1 MKIFNQPKVALALSL
16 LVGWGMASCSDI
28 APLDVD
34 DIAQAQLL
42 ERDQKKWAEEA
53 ATLAQNRADSAR
65 IAEENERLYQVYLQ
79 DLRAYKKSDHPV
91 MFGWFAYWN
100 PESPDLTFSL
110 DHLPDSV
117 DFVSNWGAS
126 WNLNDIKKEQ
136 LARLQNKGTRMT
148 VGWII
153 EGVGNGLQN
162 APEGGW
168 SNSPY
173 VAIEQY
179 ARAIADSIEKYGYD
193 GLDFDYEPSFRSPF
207 KNGMHCGDPQN
218 WTVGMPESEWA
229 VSRPIISCQQSSNK
243 EYENF
248 FFTKLR
254 EFIPAHKML
263 NINGSIHY
271 LDASVLD
278 KFNYFVYQSYN
289 NTARN
294 WTATT
299 TSTIARARAAGIT
312 ITPKQF
318 IYTETFQNAENNAK
332 NFDTNYAAVAKSGA
346 GGIGA
351 FHINEDYLYSKYAN
365 LKRTIQAVNPAMDN

>member
-1 MKIFNQPKVALALSL
+1 MKIFNQSKAALVLALL
-16 LVGWGMASCSDI
+16 LGWGMASCSDI
-28 APLDVD
+28 KPIDVD

-42 ERDQKKWAEEA
+42 ERDKKKWAEEEE
-53 ATLAQNRADSAR
+53 TLAKNRADSAK
-65 IAEENERLYQVYLQ
+65 IAQENERLYQIYLE

-148 VGWII
+148 VGWIV

-168 SNSPY
+168 STKPY
-173 VAIEQY
+173 EAIEQY
-179 ARAIADSIEKYGYD
+179 ARAIADSIEKYNYD
-193 GLDFDYEPSFRSPF
+193 GLDFDYEPSFASPW
-207 KNGMHCGDPQN
+207 KAGRHCGDPQN
-218 WTVGMPESEWA
+218 WTVDMPEEEWA
-229 VSRPIISCQQSSNK
+229 KHRPIISCNQSSNK
-243 EYENF
+243 DFENF

-263 NINGSIHY
+263 NINGSIDY
-271 LDASVLD
+271 LDSRILN

-289 NTARN
+289 NTASR
-294 WTATT
+294 WTGIT
-299 TSTIARARAAGIT
+299 TSTIARARTAGIT
-312 ITPKQF
+312 LTPKQF
-318 IYTETFQNAENNAK
+318 IYTETFQNAEANAN
-332 NFDTNYAAVAKSGA
+332 NFDKNYAAVARNS

-365 LKRTIQAVNPAMDN
+365 LRRTIQAINPALDN